1 MKLASIGDRQAFT
14 GLFHLYKHQLYGFAL
29 RLTQSPEWMFENVQ
43 NSDTFSRDSAGI
55 SLYPNPVKSILTI
68 SNIPEDATVSLFTI
82 SGKLLTKM
90 KCTNSFLKM
99 NVAKLESGVYVV
111 KMHSTLGTRTRK
123 LVIQN

>member
-1 MKLASIGDRQAFT
+1 M
-14 GLFHLYKHQLYGFAL
+14 YGFEL

-43 NSDTFSRDSAGI
+43 NSETFSRDSAGI

-111 KMHSTLGTRTRK
+111 KMHSTSGTRTRK